1 MTARSR
7 RAPAP
12 RYSDSP
18 PCGRQ
23 SPVGGGVVEVRV
35 LGPLEVAGADPP
47 MRVLPAKQRRLFAAL
62 VVHAGRRLSVD
73 SLLEA
78 VWDGSAPASARKVLQ
93 IYISQL
99 RRRLPP
105 ELAIRTDDGG
115 YTLEFD
121 PQLLDSTRFER
132 LLADG
137 RSALAD
143 GNAALAHSLLRRAL
157 DLWRGDAFGELAY
170 EEFARG
176 EADRLDE
183 LRLLAVEEL
192 MEAGLRLGRHEEL
205 LA

>member
-1 MTARSR
+1 MATFRRPRSR
-7 RAPAP
+7 RQGDEAASTFAT
-12 RYSDSP
+12 RSHL
-18 PCGRQ
+18 CGL
-23 SPVGGGVVEVRV
+23 PVTVRPKGVRHARHGCAVRLRLGIANRFRARENRLREVVWLEVRV
-35 LGPLEVAGADPP
+35 LGPLEVAGPDSS
-47 MRVLPAKQRRLFAAL
+47 MRALPAKQRRLLAAL
-62 VVHAGRRLSVD
+62 VVHRGTRASVD

-93 IYISQL
+93 IYVSQL

-143 GNAALAHSLLRRAL
+143 GNAALAHS
-157 DLWRGDAFGELAY
+157 
-170 EEFARG
+170 
-176 EADRLDE
+176 
-183 LRLLAVEEL
+183 
-192 MEAGLRLGRHEEL
+192 
-205 LA
+205 